1 MAGLVCD
8 IVTRESKLYTGDAT
22 MVVVPGVQGSMGFLQ
37 GHEPLVSPLADGVVR
52 VQLDGGTDLSYVCQ
66 GGYVQVTGE
75 KVIVLADRALPV
87 SDVDTARAREQLADA
102 TAKLAALSEDEAK
115 KTTLPAD
122 ISWCKAQLAAKGE
135 VG

>member
-8 IVTRESKLYTGDAT
+8 IVTRESKLFSGDAT
-22 MVVVPGVQGSMGFLQ
+22 MVVVPGVEGSMGFLQ

-52 VQLDGGTDLSYVCQ
+52 AVGENNAESVYVCQ

-75 KVIVLADRALPV
+75 KVIVLADRAVLV
-87 SDVDTARAREQLADA
+87 SDVDAAAAREQLAQLE
-102 TAKLAALSEDEAK
+102 AKLAELSEEEAR

-122 ISWCKAQLAAKGE
+122 ISWFKAQLAA
-135 VG
+135 VSA